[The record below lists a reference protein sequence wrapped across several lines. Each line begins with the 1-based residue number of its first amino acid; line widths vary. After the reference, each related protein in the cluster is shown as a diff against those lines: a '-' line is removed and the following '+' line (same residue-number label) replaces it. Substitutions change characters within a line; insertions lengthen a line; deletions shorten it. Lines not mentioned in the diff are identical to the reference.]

1 MSSVII
7 DPNRLRQVSRALKRR
22 EQFAQPTS
30 IGWNGA
36 NRYTGWKNSKPV
48 KTPPPNKWQF
58 DNYSSVR
65 RPNVLEY
72 PNKKITNEEYGD
84 LFEVIKPTTEWTLL
98 DGIQGEIEKE
108 KDQYEQELRVKH
120 YSNDELLRRYLIEK
134 LGDRLKKKVE
144 SIKAK
149 PIGQDQQNAVLRAF
163 WDRMVVSAGLDE
175 ETAREVREYARQP
188 APEPE
193 PEQLEHYPIGGYGSG
208 SGGGGM
214 VMGDL
219 DYAPQIRQELRV
231 GGIPL
236 VDAPVSVTGLTD
248 AQARQLMFGEPT
260 GRRREDLRM
269 PVDDLRR
276 QRLDDVRRFT
286 QEEELEEEEEATFDE
301 LMDDISRD
309 NISSALYSG
318 RLLEENEQALAQ
330 DIEREEFEDP
340 QGHGVAELFRGGVQ
354 SEPAPLRRTRRRKKE
369 MKEARAM
376 GAEDVNVL
384 RQGPTSGSGRGQG
397 SGVSRKV
404 VKGKTSRTK
413 AKARGKKSRRGRKKE
428 KFMRMSRGL

>member
-7 DPNRLRQVSRALKRR
+7 DPNRLRQVSQALKRR
-22 EQFAQPTS
+22 QQFSQPTS

-48 KTPPPNKWQF
+48 KTPSVNKWQF

-72 PNKKITNEEYGD
+72 PNKKITNEECGD

-98 DGIQGEIEKE
+98 DGIQGEIEKD
-108 KDQYEQELRVKH
+108 KNQYEQVLRVKQ
-120 YSNDELLRRYLIEK
+120 YSNDELLRRYMIEQ

-149 PIGQDQQNAVLRAF
+149 PIGREQQNAVLRAF

-175 ETAREVREYARQP
+175 EAAREVRAFARER

-193 PEQLEHYPIGGYGSG
+193 PEQLEQYGIGGYGSG
-208 SGGGGM
+208 SGGM
-214 VMGDL
+214 VLGDL

-236 VDAPVSVTGLTD
+236 VREPASGVGLTE
-248 AQARQLMFGEPT
+248 AQARQLMFGEAR
-260 GRRREDLRM
+260 GRRREDTRM
-269 PVDDLRR
+269 PVHDLRR
-276 QRLDDVRRFT
+276 QRVDEVRRFT
-286 QEEELEEEEEATFDE
+286 QEEEEEEERF
-301 LMDDISRD
+301 DDILD
-309 NISSALYSG
+309 NIREQQKRQLRSSE
-318 RLLEENEQALAQ
+318 RLLDSQERALQDVEEDVDDLEVAQ
-330 DIEREEFEDP
+330 E
-340 QGHGVAELFRGGVQ
+340 HGVGELFRGGVQ
-354 SEPAPLRRTRRRKKE
+354 SQPAKSKKKRTRRNRTE
-369 MKEARAM
+369 MREARSM
-376 GAEDVNVL
+376 GTEDVNVSL
-384 RQGPTSGSGRGQG
+384 QAPTRGSGQG
-397 SGVSRKV
+397 SGVARRV

-413 AKARGKKSRRGRKKE
+413 KKARGKKSRRGRTKE
-428 KFMRMSRGL
+428 ISTGL